1 MLWKKLECDLGNGK
15 GKEMSLEK
23 LYRRKKQ
30 MGRYLLYLFISH
42 FSESERD
49 SSADFSNSAKS
60 YFLAASIVK

>member
-15 GKEMSLEK
+15 GKEMILEK
-23 LYRRKKQ
+23 NYIGGKSRWA
-30 MGRYLLYLFISH
+30 GIYLFIFH

-60 YFLAASIVK
+60 YFLRASIAK